1 VADAIDIREDQGVL
15 SLSANEGQPRRRLKL
30 VGLRAAMLVVA
41 LNIWTGSPLLA
52 LWIGSRIQGDG
63 PPKMG
68 PVFVVGLAIAVF
80 SFALAQVLA
89 RLGGRYDELTG
100 QTATVHRQVPW
111 LRSMRGERPIYPGEH
126 VHVTA
131 LERVLVIMVVVAVAA
146 FEVWFFFFSTSPIDG
161 RSGRSSVPLASRR

>member
-1 VADAIDIREDQGVL
+1 VPRRSLDGRSRQWDSRGHLL
-15 SLSANEGQPRRRLKL
+15 SPSANEARPHRRLKL

-52 LWIGSRIQGDG
+52 LWIGSRLQGDG

-89 RLGGRYDELTG
+89 LLGGRYDQLTG
-100 QTATVHRQVPW
+100 HVATVHRQTPW
-111 LRSMRGERPIYPGEH
+111 LRSMRGERPVYPGEH
-126 VHVTA
+126 AQVSA
-131 LERVLVIMVVVAVAA
+131 LERVLVIMVVGAIGA
-146 FEVWFFFFSTSPIDG
+146 FEIWFFFLSGSPI
-161 RSGRSSVPLASRR
+161 